1 MTDGQQPVVE
11 VRREDGRCLLMLHGE
26 LDLVS
31 APELDEVLVRHAAE
45 DIAVDLEDLTFL
57 DSSGLAVLLQAT
69 ERRTLELR
77 HPNPIILRVLE
88 TTGVLD
94 RFEIA
99 P

>member
-1 MTDGQQPVVE
+1 MTSGQQPIVE
-11 VRREDGRCLLMLHGE
+11 VHSEDGRCILTLHGE

-31 APELDEVLVRHAAE
+31 APELDEVLVRLRDE
-45 DIAVDLEDLTFL
+45 DVAVDLEDLTFL

-77 HPNPIILRVLE
+77 RPSPIILRVLE

-94 RFEIA
+94 RFEVTQ
-99 P
+99 